1 MLVYAIVSISLAL
14 VFYTVGV
21 WSEKLQGTLKKWHL
35 CLFWIGFVF
44 DTLGTT
50 LMGQLANDVLKL
62 NFHSVTGV
70 AAIVLMLIHAVWAT
84 IVLTKND
91 QKQKI
96 NFPAEVS
103 SKVPHQ
109 VLRYLRWPQRQTFSP
124 TAFRQ
129 ELPGLWMPPSLKS
142 T

>member
-96 NFPAEVS
+96 NFHKFSILVWFVWLIP
-103 SKVPHQ
+103 
-109 VLRYLRWPQRQTFSP
+109 YLS
-124 TAFRQ
+124 
-129 ELPGLWMPPSLKS
+129 GMIIGMMK
-142 T
+142 

>member
-96 NFPAEVS
+96 NFHKFSILVWFVWLIP
-103 SKVPHQ
+103 
-109 VLRYLRWPQRQTFSP
+109 YLS
-124 TAFRQ
+124 
-129 ELPGLWMPPSLKS
+129 GMIIGMIK
-142 T
+142 